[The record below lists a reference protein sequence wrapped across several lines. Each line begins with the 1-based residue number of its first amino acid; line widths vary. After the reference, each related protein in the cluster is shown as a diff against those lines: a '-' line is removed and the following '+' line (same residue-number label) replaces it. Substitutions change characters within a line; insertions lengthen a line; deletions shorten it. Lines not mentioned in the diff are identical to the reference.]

1 MLTYV
6 VLFFVLIVLWFVS
19 LAINNKSLKILA
31 TAAVFFIIGFRD
43 VTVGADTASYKLLY
57 EANYNWGPNE
67 VGYTWVTG
75 FLNDAGVP
83 FSTFLIMVAALCMIS
98 FYVFVNKYSDDYI
111 FSLIMFVGIGNFA
124 MFLTGVRQT
133 IAISIVTLA
142 FVAMMKN
149 KWYLYF
155 PLVLL
160 ASAFHYSALF
170 CLPVYF
176 AKKIKLSRGKI
187 TFASVTVWGILI
199 LFGGSVFQ
207 FFTKFFPEKY
217 AEDLIES
224 AGKYSVNILVIAI
237 EICIFVFCWLSMSKS
252 KDAEDGDVWGI
263 LMFFQIIVIGLQ
275 LAGTTSMQ
283 LLRLAYYFDIAK
295 LVLLTKAI
303 SRYKNGDK
311 LIIQF
316 LIIVLVAAKFLM
328 STPGGYSQIDNY
340 SFFFM
345 S

>member
-1 MLTYV
+1 MLTYI

-19 LAINNKSLKILA
+19 LAIKNKSLKVIA
-31 TAAVFFIIGFRD
+31 TALVFFVIGFRD
-43 VTVGADTASYKLLY
+43 VTVGADTSSYKLLY
-57 EANYNWGPNE
+57 EVNYNWGSKE
-67 VGYTWVTG
+67 AGYTWVTG
-75 FLNDAGVP
+75 FLNDSGVP
-83 FSTFLIMVAALCMIS
+83 FSTFLIFVAALCMIS

-133 IAISIVTLA
+133 IAISIVLLA
-142 FVAMMKN
+142 FFAMMHN
-149 KWYLYF
+149 KWYLFF

-160 ASAFHYSALF
+160 ASTFHYSALF

-176 AKKIKLSRGKI
+176 AKKIKLTRGKI
-187 TFASVTVWGILI
+187 TFVSITIWGILI
-199 LFGGSVFQ
+199 LFGGYVFE
-207 FFTKFFPEKY
+207 FITKFFPEKY

-224 AGKYSVNILVIAI
+224 AGKYSVNLLVIGI
-237 EICIFVFCWLSMSKS
+237 EICIFLFSWLSMSKN
-252 KDAEDGDVWGI
+252 KEADENDIWGI

-275 LAGTTSMQ
+275 FAGTTSMQ
-283 LLRLAYYFDIAK
+283 LLRLAYYFDFAK
-295 LVLLTKAI
+295 LILLTKAI
-303 SRYKNGDK
+303 SRYKNENK

-316 LIIVLVAAKFLM
+316 LIIALVVAKFLI

-345 S
+345 N